1 MWLLVETW
9 RVLRDMARACAAW
22 RQGRRVRFEHAVLIK
37 APRATVWQMLRSR
50 DITFDGLVPMRVTT
64 MAVPGRPDLEKG
76 RIILGEREIILMTR
90 TIEERPEKALLLEIV
105 AEGSDPAVVMG
116 GDDFIG
122 FVLDEAPDGTLL
134 SLTRELVPGRIGAI
148 LQVPVGLRSGAARY
162 RKKAEAMATGV
173 ADAGRGGA
181 GTGEPVGSAVP
192 IAATTATTAS
202 AASVAP
208 AKSSVFGLTRNGL
221 ALSLVA
227 LASFAWL
234 WGLQQALLISGI
246 IILHEL
252 GHAAAML
259 MVGIPVKGIYLVPFF
274 GGAAVAAAPYS
285 RESQIGFVALM
296 GPAFSL
302 LPTAALTVAA
312 QQTGNADVLKAAE
325 LSGIINLLN
334 LAPILPLDGGH
345 VLKAAL
351 LSMNRTLALVAGLLG
366 AGLGLWGAWVVAD
379 PLLGLFAGLGVMIAL
394 QMRKASLKTPMR
406 WPAAAGLL
414 LAMLATIAA
423 YGFMLTLVYKQQA
436 GI

>member
-9 RVLRDMARACAAW
+9 RVLRDMARAFAGW

-148 LQVPVGLRSGAARY
+148 LQVPVGLRSGAGRY
-162 RKKAEAMATGV
+162 RKKAEAMATPV
-173 ADAGRGGA
+173 PDAGRSLT
-181 GTGEPVGSAVP
+181 GTGDAVGASGATSS
-192 IAATTATTAS
+192 AAT
-202 AASVAP
+202 VAP
-208 AKSSVFGLTRNGL
+208 AKSSAFGLTRNGLTRNGL
-221 ALSLVA
+221 ALSLAA

-351 LSMNRTLALVAGLLG
+351 LSINRTLALVAGLLG